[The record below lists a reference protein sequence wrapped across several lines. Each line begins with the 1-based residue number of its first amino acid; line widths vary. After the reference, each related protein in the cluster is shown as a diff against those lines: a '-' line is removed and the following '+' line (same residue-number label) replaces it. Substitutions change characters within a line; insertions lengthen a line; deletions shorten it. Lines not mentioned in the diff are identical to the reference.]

1 MGEMEDLKEKLE
13 ELEKDNAYLR
23 KLLKGY
29 EEIMKLHEKEID
41 NDESIIEM
49 YEQMLEYERK
59 EMKRINDTAKAY
71 ENASELGREELDA
84 ALKKVR
90 DLELQNAELKKQK
103 IESLNK

>member
-1 MGEMEDLKEKLE
+1 
-13 ELEKDNAYLR
+13 
-23 KLLKGY
+23 
-29 EEIMKLHEKEID
+29 MKLHEKEID

-59 EMKRINDTAKAY
+59 EMKRINETAKAY

-90 DLELQNAELKKQK
+90 DLESQNAELKKQK